1 MDETVYDMSQQ
12 TNSNPNIFIKK
23 DWVSILDNQNGVYT
37 GNQCV
42 IDTSQLSNSN
52 KWMNYSES
60 YLEVPLLLTLGARDA
75 SANFLPNTAANS
87 CDYALSLKNWYGS
100 VIHSISVDLN
110 GTTVI
115 QQTGFQSLWNTFK
128 LMTTLSYNDLTTLG
142 PTIGFYPD
150 TSSSYDFFS
159 SDASGGK
166 GVCNNRN
173 SNAFPVVS
181 GAFNSLESFNRGFYE
196 RQRAWNFNVDGL
208 SGIGTTDTF
217 KDLITQSNLQNIY
230 KSHIFKKTNG
240 TSSVYGMFQIQIMAT
255 IFLRHLH
262 SFFDKLPLCKGV
274 FFKMTLML
282 NNCTTSITN
291 TVGAGS
297 GLAVLTLNSVNNPI
311 GGINPLMIASAATGN
326 GMNSTCVN
334 SSAPTLLANI
344 SVGMDCLDATLKSN
358 GASSGGLARNI
369 TLNVPAYTFNPVF
382 ENAYVSNPI
391 IPINYTDIYQFQVL
405 NQNGNINS
413 LISNGIA
420 GLKSVLVLPFY
431 TASSAG
437 NNTGTISTLLSPYC
451 PDGGGTTS
459 PMAFLNNFN
468 VVISGQNAIYNSE
481 RWTYEHFI
489 NQLYGQN
496 SVNGNQMDGVN
507 SGLVSQLDFE
517 NCYCYYY
524 VNVERCLPIEKN
536 VSKSVNIIAT
546 SISAKNIDLYVFCEY
561 NCSINLN
568 VLLGVRV

>member
-23 DWVSILDNQNGVYT
+23 DWVSILDNQNGVYS

-60 YLEVPLLLTLGARDA
+60 YLAVPLLLTLGATTT
-75 SANFLPNTAANS
+75 STSFLPNTAANS

-110 GTTVI
+110 GATVI

-128 LMTTLSYNDLTTLG
+128 LMTTLSYNDLLTFG

-150 TSSSYDFFS
+150 TSSSFEFYS
-159 SDASGGK
+159 ANTASGR
-166 GVCNNRN
+166 GVCNNKN
-173 SNAFPVVS
+173 GNVVPVVT
-181 GAFNSLESFNRGFYE
+181 GAFNALETFNKGFYE
-196 RQRAWNFNVDGL
+196 RQKTWNFDPDGNL
-208 SGIGTTDTF
+208 GTSGTDAF
-217 KDLITQSNLQNIY
+217 KDLTSQTNLQNMY
-230 KSHIFKKTNG
+230 KSHIFKKVNG
-240 TSSVYGMFQIQIMAT
+240 TASVNGMFQVQIMAT

-262 SFFDKLPLCKGV
+262 SFFDKLPLCKGI
-274 FFKMTLML
+274 FLKMTLML
-282 NNCTTSITN
+282 NNCSVQVKN
-291 TVGAGS
+291 TVDGS
-297 GLAVLTLNSVNNPI
+297 SVSTLSDLTVNNPI
-311 GGINPLMIASAATGN
+311 GGINPIMMASAA
-326 GMNSTCVN
+326 VN
-334 SSAPTLLANI
+334 HGAYKICADSSALTLIANL
-344 SVGMDCLDATLKSN
+344 SVGMKCLDSN
-358 GASSGGLARNI
+358 LTTAGAGEGAFARNI
-369 TLNVPAYTFNPVF
+369 TLNIPAYTFNPVF
-382 ENAYVSNPI
+382 ESAYVSNPI
-391 IPINYTDIYQFQVL
+391 IPINYTDIYQFQVV
-405 NQNGNINS
+405 NQTGNINS

-420 GLKSVLVLPFY
+420 GLKSVLVLPFF
-431 TASSAG
+431 TATS
-437 NNTGTISTLLSPYC
+437 NNGVTPLLSPYC

-459 PMAFLNNFN
+459 PMAYLNNFN

-481 RWTYEHFI
+481 RYTYEHFI

-496 SVNGNQMDGVN
+496 SVNGNQMDGIN
-507 SGLVSQLDFE
+507 SGLISQSDFE

-536 VSKSVNIIAT
+536 VTKSVNIIGT
-546 SISAKNIDLYVFCEY
+546 SVSAKNIDLYVFCEY